1 MKDENV
7 KLKLTIPIPINKPDR
22 NGNVYT
28 EEAVENAICN
38 LHKNIPIIYRKS
50 DGYDTVI
57 GSTTGGAHIVTW
69 DFENQICNLTV
80 DGVAFNSG
88 VECIIN
94 EIQNG
99 EVKDF
104 RIVGV
109 GLGKE
114 VN

>member
-1 MKDENV
+1 MRVENV
-7 KLKLTIPIPINKPDR
+7 KLKLTIPIPINKPNA

-28 EEAVENAICN
+28 EEAVENAINN
-38 LHKNIPIIYRKS
+38 LHKNIPIKL

-57 GSTTGGAHIVTW
+57 GATTGGAHIVTW
-69 DFENQICNLTV
+69 DFENQVCNLTV
-80 DGVAFNSG
+80 DGFAFNSG

-99 EVKDF
+99 EIKDF

-114 VN
+114 V

>member
-7 KLKLTIPIPINKPDR
+7 KLKLTIPIPINKPNI
-22 NGNVYT
+22 NGVIYT
-28 EEAVENAICN
+28 EEAVENAMNN
-38 LHKNIPIIYRKS
+38 LHKNIPIIYRKP

-57 GSTTGGAHIVTW
+57 GATTGGAHIVTL
-69 DFENQICNLTV
+69 DFDNQVCNLTV

-88 VECIIN
+88 AECIIN

-104 RIVGV
+104 KIVGV

-114 VN
+114 V